1 MNHWIGYPYMSRSH
15 REKNAARGPSFG
27 ILPLAVATQPWR
39 QRFEVN
45 ASWLIR
51 LRWVAVVGQLLTI
64 GAVWLVLGIKLPI
77 PSLLS
82 VLAITSVSNLIF
94 GGWVLTR
101 GNQGRTPKTVQTES
115 HVLTSVMAL
124 DLILLSA
131 LLYFSGGPTNP
142 FTVFFFVNLSLCAF
156 VLQRGA
162 AWGLNLLA
170 ILCFGLLLLTYQPL
184 PILQTTSALA
194 PVLETG
200 TVSLPQWGL
209 LLAFIACGSVIV
221 HFTSRL
227 HEEVRHQESELRHA
241 ESQRAR
247 SEKLEALGT
256 LAAGAA
262 HELATPLSTIA
273 VVAREFEKQLT
284 AAKVSKDWL
293 EDVGL
298 IRSELDRC
306 RNILDQMS
314 SDAGL
319 SVGEAI
325 ASASGQQLM
334 EEVLRGLSKRSQ
346 VKTHVPES
354 LNKVSITVPV
364 RGLAQAIRGLVKNA
378 LDASPE
384 GVSVLFDGRVENEDL
399 ILTIRDRGQGMS
411 EEVLRRLSEP
421 FFTTKEPGEGMGL
434 GVFLA
439 RTTIER
445 LGGRLKVDSAVA
457 QGTTVEVLLPSETK
471 HSHRISGAQ
480 QHQAP
485 AMTDPSH
492 Q

>member
-1 MNHWIGYPYMSRSH
+1 MNHWIGYPYMSRSLP
-15 REKNAARGPSFG
+15 ENKAARGLPFG
-27 ILPLAVATQPWR
+27 IFPKAVSSQPWR

-51 LRWVAVVGQLLTI
+51 LRWVAVIGQLLTI
-64 GAVWLVLGIKLPI
+64 GAVWLVLGIQLPI

-94 GGWVLTR
+94 GGWILTR
-101 GNQGRTPKTVQTES
+101 GSEIREPRTVQRES
-115 HVLTSVMAL
+115 HILTAIMAL
-124 DLILLSA
+124 DLILLSG

-142 FTVFFFVNLSLCAF
+142 FAVFFFVNLSLCAF

-162 AWGLNLLA
+162 AWGLNVLA
-170 ILCFGLLLLTYQPL
+170 ILCFGLLLFTYQPL
-184 PILQTTSALA
+184 PILQTTSTLA

-200 TVSLPQWGL
+200 NISLPQWGL

-227 HEEVRHQESELRHA
+227 HEEVRHQESELRDA

-273 VVAREFEKQLT
+273 VVAREFEKQLSQ
-284 AAKVSKDWL
+284 ADVSQDWL

-306 RNILDQMS
+306 RKILDQMS

-325 ASASGQQLM
+325 ESATGQQLM
-334 EEVLRGLSKRSQ
+334 EEVLRGLSNRTQ
-346 VKTHVPES
+346 VKAQVPES
-354 LNKVSITVPV
+354 LNSVILTVPV

-378 LDASPE
+378 LDASPN
-384 GVSVLFDGRVENEDL
+384 GVSVLFDGKVENKDL
-399 ILTIRDRGQGMS
+399 VLTIRDRGQGMS
-411 EEVLRRLSEP
+411 ADVLRRLSEP

-445 LGGRLKVDSAVA
+445 LGGRLRVESAVA
-457 QGTTVEVLLPSETK
+457 QGTTVEVILPSQETHLDRDSAK
-471 HSHRISGAQ
+471 
-480 QHQAP
+480 
-485 AMTDPSH
+485 
-492 Q
+492 

>member
-1 MNHWIGYPYMSRSH
+1 MSRSL
-15 REKNAARGPSFG
+15 REKTSPRGPSFG
-27 ILPLAVATQPWR
+27 PLSLTHSSQPWR

-45 ASWLIR
+45 APWLIR

-101 GNQGRTPKTVQTES
+101 SRKAFRPQTVQREAYI
-115 HVLTSVMAL
+115 LTAVMTL

-142 FTVFFFVNLSLCAF
+142 FAVFFFVNLSLCAF

-170 ILCFGLLLLTYQPL
+170 ILCFGFLLLTYHPL
-184 PILQTTSALA
+184 PILETTSALA
-194 PVLETG
+194 PILETG

-227 HEEVRHQESELRHA
+227 HDEVRHQESELRHA

-273 VVAREFEKQLT
+273 VVAREFEKQLSK
-284 AAKVSKDWL
+284 AKVSADWL

-306 RNILDQMS
+306 RAILDQMS

-325 ASASGQQLM
+325 QPATGHQLM
-334 EEVLRGLSKRSQ
+334 EEVLQGLGSRSQ
-346 VKTHVPES
+346 VKAQVPES
-354 LNKVSITVPV
+354 LTQVTLAVPV

-378 LDASPE
+378 LDASPN
-384 GVSVLFDGRVENEDL
+384 GVSVLFDGMVEDEEL
-399 ILTIRDRGQGMS
+399 ILTIRDRGPGMS
-411 EEVLRRLSEP
+411 AEVLRRLSEP

-445 LGGRLKVDSAVA
+445 LGGSLQVESAVA
-457 QGTTVEVLLPSETK
+457 QGTTVHIRLPVQTA
-471 HSHRISGAQ
+471 R
-480 QHQAP
+480 
-485 AMTDPSH
+485 
-492 Q
+492 